1 LMCRH
6 CVARKELFNRIKDGQ
21 IGDLVL
27 LRAYRTAGR
36 LASCFTEPNRDKN
49 LSELLFQIQNFHS
62 FLWASGGSYSDFNI
76 HNIDESC
83 WMKDAWPVQAKASG
97 GRTYRGNNVDQNFD
111 SYSVEYT
118 FADGTKFY
126 LEGRNMSGC
135 HQEFASYAHGTKG
148 SAVI

>member
-1 LMCRH
+1 ERAGLKVGVGLMCRH

-62 FLWASGGSYSDFNI
+62 FLWASGGSYSDFYI
-76 HNIDESC
+76 HNIDECC
-83 WMKDAWPVQAKASG
+83 WMKDAWPIKAKASG
-97 GRTYRGNNVDQNFD
+97 GRHDRSLRAAGLHGKGDSVDQNFD

-118 FADGTKFY
+118 FDDGTK
-126 LEGRNMSGC
+126 L
-135 HQEFASYAHGTKG
+135 
-148 SAVI
+148 IL